1 MIKHRRL
8 LAAMVIGASAAVA
21 LPGCFPVVA
30 TGVAVGTLATVDRRT
45 YGTQVDDQAIELKS
59 DRRLSE
65 GLGEK
70 AYIYVTSFNRRVL
83 LTGDVVDNAAKAEA
97 ERIVRGV
104 ENVTDVINEIRVG
117 PISSLGSHAN
127 DTYITSKVKARF
139 VEDNQFAANHVK
151 VHTDSGTVFLMG
163 LVTQREADA
172 ATEIAR
178 TTGSVEKV
186 VRVFEYISDD
196 QAQRLDKRPTENPP
210 AGKKS

>member
-1 MIKHRRL
+1 MIEYRRL
-8 LAAMVIGASAAVA
+8 LTAAMLAASAAVV

-65 GLGEK
+65 GLGER
-70 AYIYVTSFNRRVL
+70 AYLYVTSYNRRVL
-83 LTGDVVDNAAKAEA
+83 LTGDVVDEAAKAEA

-104 ENVTDVINEIRVG
+104 ENVSDVINEIRVG

-127 DTYITSKVKARF
+127 DTYITSKVKSRF
-139 VEDNQFAANHVK
+139 VEASKFSANHVK

-163 LVTQREADA
+163 LVTRGEADA
-172 ATEIAR
+172 ATDIAR
-178 TTGSVEKV
+178 TTGDVNKV

-196 QAQRLDKRPTENPP
+196 QAQRLDKRPAESPP
-210 AGKKS
+210 AAKKP